1 MNPYTFSC
9 QVSATESDCPLN
21 LNIFIDGQSVFNE
34 LVSTT
39 QDLSFELQDDKQEHK
54 IQFTMTGKL
63 PGSTVINDQGNLV
76 KNPMLQISEIKFENI
91 NCDLWVWKNAVYQH
105 DFNGAQEKF
114 NDIFSGAM
122 GCNGTVTFSYTCP
135 IYVWLLDILL

>member
-1 MNPYTFSC
+1 MS
-9 QVSATESDCPLN
+9 VTEPDCPLN
-21 LNIFIDGQSVFNE
+21 LNILIDGQSVFDKQIHMA
-34 LVSTT
+34 
-39 QDLSFELQDDKQEHK
+39 QDLSFELPDDINEHK
-54 IQFTMTGKL
+54 IQFTMTGK
-63 PGSTVINDQGNLV
+63 TVNDTKIDEQGNLV
-76 KNPMLQISEIKFENI
+76 KNPMILISDVKFENI
-91 NCDLWVWKNAVYQH
+91 NCDLWVWKNAVYRH